1 MPSSINAK
9 RDDMY
14 TNIFLDNQLYT
25 YYAAWDVLHNP
36 PPSEDSAMDAFTYIV
51 AHPNKVIGFAPY
63 QTTAYLKRISFCRAI
78 NRLKKSQREKRY
90 LYDPAE
96 GSQILCDPLSTDD
109 RVLRRFAKSA
119 VKEGIRA
126 LPLIYRVILSMEVED
141 GHTLKEISNIL
152 KLKYP
157 TAKKRAQRARS
168 LLFNYLLSNYGDN
181 YNNNKTD
188 QKKVV

>member
-1 MPSSINAK
+1 MPSSVNAK
-9 RDDMY
+9 RDDIY
-14 TNIFLDNQLYT
+14 TNIFLDNQLHT

-51 AHPNKVIGFAPY
+51 AHPNKVIGFASY

-96 GSQILCDPLSTDD
+96 GSQILYDPLSTDD
-109 RVLRRFAKSA
+109 RVLRKFAKSA

-126 LPLIYRVILSMEVED
+126 LPMIYRIILSMEVED
-141 GHTLKEISNIL
+141 GHSLKEISGIL
-152 KLKYP
+152 DLKYP
-157 TAKKRAQRARS
+157 TVKKRAQRART
-168 LLFNYLLSNYGDN
+168 LLHDYLLSNYGDKHN
-181 YNNNKTD
+181 ENQNN
-188 QKKVV
+188 QKVG

>member
-1 MPSSINAK
+1 MPSSIGKK
-9 RDDMY
+9 RDDIY
-14 TNIFLDNQLYT
+14 TNIFLDNQLHT
-25 YYAAWDVLHNP
+25 YYAAWDVLHSP

-96 GSQILCDPLSTDD
+96 GSQILYDPLSTDD
-109 RVLRRFAKSA
+109 RVLRKFAKSA
-119 VKEGIRA
+119 VKEGIRS

-141 GHTLKEISNIL
+141 GHSLKEISGVL
-152 KLKYP
+152 DLKYP
-157 TAKKRAQRARS
+157 TVKKRAQRART
-168 LLFNYLLSNYGDN
+168 LLHDYLLSNYGDKHN
-181 YNNNKTD
+181 ENQNN
-188 QKKVV
+188 QKVG